1 MTGYTFIKSPWWAMP
16 FEAMEC
22 ATVSLMVVS
31 FMSYASVLST
41 PATIVTLQGMYG
53 GLYNG
58 VGELMPTKI
67 LKLKPTDYNLDAK
80 ILSCINIFIFENN
93 S

>member
-1 MTGYTFIKSPWWAMP
+1 MSFVILTGYTFISSPWWVMP

-22 ATVSLMVVS
+22 ATVSLMVVA

-41 PATIVTLQGMYG
+41 SSTVVTLQGMYG

-58 VGELMPTKI
+58 VGELFCRWKYN
-67 LKLKPTDYNLDAK
+67 KLKY
-80 ILSCINIFIFENN
+80 S
-93 S
+93 